1 MVATY
6 IRLLYN
12 VVWDPG
18 YLPLG
23 AERVHADSNS
33 QKKRTHGKRRRKRRS
48 RKDGG
53 AEKNRQADVDLERG
67 ITDHAGGKAF
77 QLDSAGLE
85 SFYTKDI
92 FVCREDGRP
101 PWCSTC
107 CQFKTDRAH
116 HCREIDR
123 CVRKMD
129 HFCPWYVVES
139 AGKETSLTEHRVGGV
154 VSETSFKFFLQ
165 FVAYTA
171 LFCTFILIITAICT
185 AELLHKVSCPRTRL
199 IFY

>member
-6 IRLLYN
+6 IRLMYN

-23 AERVHADSNS
+23 AERIQAESNS
-33 QKKRTHGKRRRKRRS
+33 KERKRTRGNRRRKHRS
-48 RKDGG
+48 RKDGE
-53 AEKNRQADVDLERG
+53 AEKTSQDIDLERG

-77 QLDSAGLE
+77 QLDPAGLE

-129 HFCPWYVVES
+129 HFCPWYVLKREGEVI
-139 AGKETSLTEHRVGGV
+139 ADGL
-154 VSETSFKFFLQ
+154 
-165 FVAYTA
+165 
-171 LFCTFILIITAICT
+171 
-185 AELLHKVSCPRTRL
+185 
-199 IFY
+199 